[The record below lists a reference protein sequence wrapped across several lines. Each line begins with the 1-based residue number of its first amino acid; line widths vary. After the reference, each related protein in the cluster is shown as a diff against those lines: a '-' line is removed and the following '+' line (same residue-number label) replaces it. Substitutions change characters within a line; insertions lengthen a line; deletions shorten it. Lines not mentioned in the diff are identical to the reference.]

1 MAKTVRPLVLMAT
14 ATHRIVELRQGLYMA
29 GSSEF
34 TLSSLNCPEVGCAS
48 PLVAHRRF
56 ILKGHLE
63 KHLRVQILSDEEDLP
78 PLKGEDRSERLI
90 NKQAR

>member
-34 TLSSLNCPEVGCAS
+34 TLSSLNCPDVDWHNVQERAEEVDKAYQCSLLLNPPLAELK
-48 PLVAHRRF
+48 LVASAFFHDPGF
-56 ILKGHLE
+56 T
-63 KHLRVQILSDEEDLP
+63 D
-78 PLKGEDRSERLI
+78 
-90 NKQAR
+90 